1 MASYSQANR
10 PMKVTTPLGA
20 DALLL
25 SGFSATEAVSAPFAL
40 SLNLLSEDDKIA
52 GADLLR
58 KPVSVSIK
66 LASGDERVFHGLVRQ
81 FMQFGREER
90 LITYRMEVV
99 PALWF
104 LTLASDCR
112 IFQNKDALE
121 IVKQV
126 LTDNKVTDVDVRCT
140 KSYPKREFCVQ
151 YRETAFDFVSRLME
165 EEGIFYFFEH
175 TSSKHTLVLGDDFT
189 GAKPCPGADPA
200 KMAASAE
207 PWQESDVVV
216 ELTTSMAV
224 HTGQVALRD
233 YDPLQPA
240 LLLQSVL
247 NGNQANQRYDYP
259 GEFTQNGDGDRKAK
273 LQIEEYASRESVI
286 SGKGNCRFFLSG
298 HSFDLADHYRRDVNA
313 KYHLLEV
320 RHSASAGDFRT
331 WNSAPMNYRNEFVA
345 VPAKTKF
352 RPPRLTKPPIVHGTQ
367 TAVVVGPGGEEINVD
382 KFGRVKVQFHWDRQ
396 GKKDDASSCWVR
408 VATTWAG
415 KQWGAISIPR
425 IGQEVVVDFLEG
437 DPDRPIIVGSVY
449 NADMMPPYA
458 LPANRTQSGIK
469 SRSSLGGSPDNFNE
483 IRFEDK
489 KGSEQIVI
497 HAEKDKIVSVEN
509 DRNETVGHDETY
521 SIGHDNSISVGNNQ
535 TISVEK
541 DQTSTIG
548 KNRTE
553 SVGANETISIDG
565 ARSESVS
572 KDESITIGG
581 GRTESVGK
589 DESVDIGANRTIAI
603 AKNETASIGESRSTE
618 VGKDDAT
625 KVGKN
630 FVLDAGDSITIKTG
644 DASITM
650 KKDGTIQIKGKD
662 ITINGSG
669 KINVKASSDVVIKGS
684 KVTAN

>member
-1 MASYSQANR
+1 
-10 PMKVTTPLGA
+10 
-20 DALLL
+20 
-25 SGFSATEAVSAPFAL
+25 
-40 SLNLLSEDDKIA
+40 
-52 GADLLR
+52 
-58 KPVSVSIK
+58 
-66 LASGDERVFHGLVRQ
+66 
-81 FMQFGREER
+81 
-90 LITYRMEVV
+90 
-99 PALWF
+99 
-104 LTLASDCR
+104 
-112 IFQNKDALE
+112 
-121 IVKQV
+121 V
-126 LTDNKVTDVDVRCT
+126 LTR
-140 KSYPKREFCVQ
+140 SYAPS
-151 YRETAFDFVSRLME
+151 D
-165 EEGIFYFFEH
+165 
-175 TSSKHTLVLGDDFT
+175 
-189 GAKPCPGADPA
+189 
-200 KMAASAE
+200 AE
-207 PWQESDVVV
+207 V
-216 ELTTSMAV
+216 
-224 HTGQVALRD
+224 
-233 YDPLQPA
+233 
-240 LLLQSVL
+240 
-247 NGNQANQRYDYP
+247 YDYP
-259 GEFTQNGDGDRKAK
+259 GHYLQKSNGEQYAEVRIDEFGSQFETAQA
-273 LQIEEYASRESVI
+273 VT
-286 SGKGNCRFFLSG
+286 
-298 HSFDLADHYRRDVNA
+298 NA
-313 KYHLLEV
+313 KGVAVGSMFTLETGPRDDQNVEHLILSANYDLEF
-320 RHSASAGDFRT
+320 GDYEAMPEGAAT
-331 WNSAPMNYRNEFVA
+331 SYRCSFVA
-345 VPAKTKF
+345 MSSAQQF
-352 RPPRLTKPPIVHGTQ
+352 RPRRTAPKPFVQGPQ

-497 HAEKDKIVSVEN
+497 HAEKDKIVDVEH
-509 DRNETVGHDETY
+509 DRNETVGNDETY
-521 SIGHDNSISVGNNQ
+521 NIGHDQSTDIGRNQTFSVGN
-535 TISVEK
+535 
-541 DQTSTIG
+541 DQTVSIG

-581 GRTESVGK
+581 GRTKSVGK

-618 VGKDDAT
+618 VGKDDTT

-630 FVLDAGDSITIKTG
+630 FVLDAGDAITIKTG